1 MSTKGK
7 SPLKDR
13 PLNLP
18 GQSVDSALRDFADDH
33 FILPLFLVLTLILMS
48 VWEWFGYARN
58 IPRKPVLFTV
68 LAAAAVV
75 AYAVYF
81 RLRWPKAKAMKLGR
95 DGERAV
101 GQYFDSHVES
111 DASVFHDVP
120 SVGGNIDHVIICSRG
135 IYAIE
140 TKTRTKPAKSDAI
153 VTVEDGK
160 LLVNGYAPA
169 RDPLI
174 QAKACASDLTR
185 LLEQSTGKRF
195 AIQPVVV
202 FPGWFVEDK
211 RASKSPVWVLEPK
224 ALPSWIRNN
233 AAVMSESD
241 VCLATYHLSRHI
253 RTAAP

>member
-1 MSTKGK
+1 
-7 SPLKDR
+7 
-13 PLNLP
+13 
-18 GQSVDSALRDFADDH
+18 
-33 FILPLFLVLTLILMS
+33 
-48 VWEWFGYARN
+48 
-58 IPRKPVLFTV
+58 
-68 LAAAAVV
+68 
-75 AYAVYF
+75 
-81 RLRWPKAKAMKLGR
+81 MKLGR

-140 TKTRTKPAKSDAI
+140 TKTRTKPARSDAI
-153 VTVEDGK
+153 VTVDDGK
-160 LLVNGYAPA
+160 LLVNGHAPD

-185 LLEQSTGKRF
+185 MLERSTGKRF
-195 AIQPVVV
+195 AVQPVVV
-202 FPGWFVEDK
+202 FPGWFIDDR
-211 RASKSPVWVLEPK
+211 RASKASVWVLEPK

-233 AAVMSESD
+233 AAVLSGSD

-253 RTAAP
+253 RTSPSS